1 MTLLKD
7 ISNKNVSCP
16 AGSNRIKWRGR
27 FGVWTESIIFIDV
40 VYSIVCRYVYLS
52 SIHIKLL
59 GNHFEE
65 K

>member
-40 VYSIVCRYVYLS
+40 VYSMACIP
-52 SIHIKLL
+52 K
-59 GNHFEE
+59 
-65 K
+65 